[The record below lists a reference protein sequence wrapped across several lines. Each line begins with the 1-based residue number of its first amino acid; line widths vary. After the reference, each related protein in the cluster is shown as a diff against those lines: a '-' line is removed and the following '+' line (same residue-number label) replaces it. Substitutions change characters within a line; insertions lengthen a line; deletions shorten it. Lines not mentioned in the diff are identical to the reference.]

1 MKRTQILLSLIFVF
15 AAMLC
20 GGKAHAQTVIPEGY
34 ELVDSL
40 VYRPVA
46 AVDTTLAG
54 RNIFDLLPAPGSDAD
69 VDVRQSQLI
78 NGSMAAHIE
87 SNASRTMSGYRVRIF
102 FDNRQSAR
110 KESENVLKR
119 FHSIFPDVMAY
130 RLYAN
135 PYFKVTVGD
144 FRTRSEAM
152 ALLARIKGDFPSAFV
167 VKENI
172 EYPAVDS
179 RNAVV
184 IDTLKVLRPKN
195 QMVKE

>member
-20 GGKAHAQTVIPEGY
+20 GSNTHAQTVIPEGY

-119 FHSIFPDVMAY
+119 FHAIFPDVMAY